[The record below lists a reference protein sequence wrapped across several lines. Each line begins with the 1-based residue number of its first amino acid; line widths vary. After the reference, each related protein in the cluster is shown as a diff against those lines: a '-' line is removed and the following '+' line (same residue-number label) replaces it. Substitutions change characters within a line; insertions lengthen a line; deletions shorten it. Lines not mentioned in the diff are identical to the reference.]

1 MNALEQ
7 RHRKR
12 SANREAPARRGDLRV
27 GTSRRGPAGAI
38 VEAATRMLRVPEFF
52 EETGYLT
59 LSHRVGTNY
68 SASSL
73 NSYSWAYQSS
83 SQFDGVSRGSYGYNY
98 KNSVD
103 FGYAVGCSR

>member
-38 VEAATRMLRVPEFF
+38 VEAATKMLRVPEFF

-59 LSHRVGTNY
+59 LSHRATILQWGV
-68 SASSL
+68 
-73 NSYSWAYQSS
+73 QSGHS
-83 SQFDGVSRGSYGYNY
+83 IGMMGINGH
-98 KNSVD
+98 KH
-103 FGYAVGCSR
+103 

>member
-27 GTSRRGPAGAI
+27 GTSRRVPAGAI
-38 VEAATRMLRVPEFF
+38 VEAATKMLRVPAFF

-59 LSHRVGTNY
+59 LSYRVEITLKLTFLKTLPHRK
-68 SASSL
+68 SL
-73 NSYSWAYQSS
+73 VLPNQ
-83 SQFDGVSRGSYGYNY
+83 
-98 KNSVD
+98 
-103 FGYAVGCSR
+103 

>member
-38 VEAATRMLRVPEFF
+38 VEAATKMLRVPDFF

-59 LSHRVGTNY
+59 LSHRVIVCTMIGTNKR
-68 SASSL
+68 
-73 NSYSWAYQSS
+73 
-83 SQFDGVSRGSYGYNY
+83 DPR
-98 KNSVD
+98 D
-103 FGYAVGCSR
+103 M

>member
-38 VEAATRMLRVPEFF
+38 VEASVEAATKMLRVPEFF

-59 LSHRVGTNY
+59 LSHREVPSWIVPIPKLRILNY
-68 SASSL
+68 
-73 NSYSWAYQSS
+73 
-83 SQFDGVSRGSYGYNY
+83 
-98 KNSVD
+98 
-103 FGYAVGCSR
+103 

>member
-38 VEAATRMLRVPEFF
+38 VEAATKMLRVPAFF

-59 LSHRVGTNY
+59 LSHREE
-68 SASSL
+68 L
-73 NSYSWAYQSS
+73 
-83 SQFDGVSRGSYGYNY
+83 
-98 KNSVD
+98 
-103 FGYAVGCSR
+103 